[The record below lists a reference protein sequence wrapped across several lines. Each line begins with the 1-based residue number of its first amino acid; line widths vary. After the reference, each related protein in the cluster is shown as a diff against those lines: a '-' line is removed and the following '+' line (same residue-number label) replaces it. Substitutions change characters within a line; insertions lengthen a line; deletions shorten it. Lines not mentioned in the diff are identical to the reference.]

1 MSKRDLFE
9 ELKQGLLEARDH
21 DRGKLTLRTH
31 KIDKFHIEITAQ
43 EIRAIREQFDM
54 SRAVFA
60 AYLHISPRT
69 LEKWE
74 QGLSKPNDQAI
85 ALLKLTEKYP
95 DTLHRLL
102 AI

>member
-1 MSKRDLFE
+1 MSKRNLFE
-9 ELKQGLLEARDH
+9 ELKQGLIEIKEH
-21 DRGKLTLRTH
+21 EQGKITLRTH
-31 KIDKFHIEITAQ
+31 KVERPHVEMSAK
-43 EIRAIREQFDM
+43 EIRAVREQFNM

-74 QGLSKPNDQAI
+74 QGLSKPNEQAI
-85 ALLKLTEKYP
+85 TLLKLTEKYP
-95 DTLHRLL
+95 DTLERLQ